1 MNHIPAFALLF
12 TLFCATTSS
21 SFAST
26 AKRQGQGQPR
36 LVRFSVINM
45 SGKSR
50 EARIDHV
57 IVTLPVAKPVT
68 LQAFPGE
75 VVTITSDT
83 NQKISRTI
91 VISASNEGHL
101 YPID

>member
-12 TLFCATTSS
+12 SLLCATTSS

-26 AKRQGQGQPR
+26 TQEQGQGKPR

-50 EARIDHV
+50 EARIHHAL
-57 IVTLPVAKPVT
+57 VTLPVAEPVT

-75 VVTITSDT
+75 VVNITSDT

-91 VISASNEGHL
+91 VVSASDEGHL

>member
-12 TLFCATTSS
+12 SLLCPTTSP
-21 SFAST
+21 SFASIT
-26 AKRQGQGQPR
+26 QEQGQGKPR
-36 LVRFSVINM
+36 PIRFSVINM

-50 EARIDHV
+50 EARIHHAF
-57 IVTLPVAKPVT
+57 VTLPVAEPVT

-75 VVTITSDT
+75 AVTITSDT

-91 VISASNEGHL
+91 VISASDEGRL

>member
-12 TLFCATTSS
+12 SLLCPTTSP

-26 AKRQGQGQPR
+26 TPEQGQGKPR
-36 LVRFSVINM
+36 PIRFSVINM

-50 EARIDHV
+50 EARIRHALV
-57 IVTLPVAKPVT
+57 MLPVAEPVN

-75 VVTITSDT
+75 TVTITSDT
-83 NQKISRTI
+83 NQKVSRTI
-91 VISASNEGHL
+91 VISSSDEGHL

>member
-12 TLFCATTSS
+12 SLLCATTSP
-21 SFAST
+21 SFASNT
-26 AKRQGQGQPR
+26 QEQGQGKPR

-50 EARIDHV
+50 EARIHRAF
-57 IVTLPVAKPVT
+57 VTLPVAEAVT

-75 VVTITSDT
+75 AVTITSDT

-91 VISASNEGHL
+91 VISSSDEGHL